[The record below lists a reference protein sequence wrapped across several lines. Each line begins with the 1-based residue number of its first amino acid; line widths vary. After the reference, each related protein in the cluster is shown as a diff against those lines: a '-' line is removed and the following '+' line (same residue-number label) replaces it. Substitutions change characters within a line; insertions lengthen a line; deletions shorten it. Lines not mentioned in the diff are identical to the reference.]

1 MALQYLRPAL
11 LIAAGAIAATTSQ
24 SLWNVDR
31 TRAVLLA
38 VVGVI
43 CIAVALVRIKMVKR

>member
-11 LIAAGAIAATTSQ
+11 LIVAAAIAVTTSQ
-24 SLWNVDR
+24 SLWDADR

-38 VVGVI
+38 LVGVI
-43 CIAVALVRIKMVKR
+43 CVAVALIRIKMVKR